1 MEQGNASTS
10 GCVHVAANYDR
21 NMFLNMLLDMG
32 APINE
37 VNREGE
43 TPLQVAYK
51 MVPRASF
58 PSVISFQSTNDHR
71 SDGAHAYRA
80 PQGNA
85 KASKALVRRGAVLP
99 ETEKARIARTEIHTP
114 MWVVS
119 DAAREAIDLI
129 ERAVEKRQVLTID
142 YTDEAGRASV
152 RDIRPLGLWFW
163 GKVWTLVAWC
173 EMRGDFRAFRVDRLG
188 SVVIAGRIFKP
199 ERGKQLADFYR
210 AVERSGDQA
219 ILLGTARGG

>member
-99 ETEKARIARTEIHTP
+99 ETE
-114 MWVVS
+114 S
-119 DAAREAIDLI
+119 DAEGQIRDMFLISAFEEIQIPINSVYGAR
-129 ERAVEKRQVLTID
+129 VW
-142 YTDEAGRASV
+142 
-152 RDIRPLGLWFW
+152 DI
-163 GKVWTLVAWC
+163 
-173 EMRGDFRAFRVDRLG
+173 
-188 SVVIAGRIFKP
+188 
-199 ERGKQLADFYR
+199 
-210 AVERSGDQA
+210 VERFAKHCTGHVTFRPIPTLS
-219 ILLGTARGG
+219 

>member
-99 ETEKARIARTEIHTP
+99 ETE
-114 MWVVS
+114 S
-119 DAAREAIDLI
+119 DAEGQIRDMFLISAFEEIQIPINSVYGAR
-129 ERAVEKRQVLTID
+129 VW
-142 YTDEAGRASV
+142 
-152 RDIRPLGLWFW
+152 DI
-163 GKVWTLVAWC
+163 
-173 EMRGDFRAFRVDRLG
+173 
-188 SVVIAGRIFKP
+188 
-199 ERGKQLADFYR
+199 
-210 AVERSGDQA
+210 VERFAKHRTRPIQ
-219 ILLGTARGG
+219 T